1 MNILFPDIHNNLSIR
16 MAIAFNAL
24 GHKMIIPSK
33 EYKPTHYGHTRRW
46 CWNDSYTQEIADKKF
61 EYKNVLV
68 LSKEEILDS
77 KPEIICIPAFEC
89 QFEIIHELM
98 PKLPKSTK
106 LFYYSGNDYIPGV
119 WYPFYSLKNYLY
131 ADFAAHEEC
140 KKHQVPNTLYYRPY
154 VPFDRYKPSSK
165 PKEMMVSNFTCDFER
180 NFNDCYKFSKALEAQ
195 NPEAKHIFC
204 DNQPNDVVLDI
215 MQRSL
220 ASISIKPA
228 EGYGYSALESM
239 GCGTPVFFHRD
250 LSHRRSYTQWAIE
263 GETAFY
269 ISSPAEY
276 RAKLKAL
283 IDSPDYRNWI
293 HYNCAQK
300 IREYIDNC
308 AETQKLG
315 KFLENLQ

>member
-68 LSKEEILDS
+68 LNKDEILDL
-77 KPEIICIPAFEC
+77 KPQAVCVSAFEC

-106 LFYYSGNDYIPGV
+106 LFYFSGNDYVHPT
-119 WYPFYSLKNYLY
+119 WYGFYDMKNYLY
-131 ADFAAHEEC
+131 GDVNAHEEC
-140 KKHQVPNTLYYRPY
+140 KKHQIPNTLYYRPFI
-154 VPFDRYKPSSK
+154 PFSKYKPTSK
-165 PKEMMVSNFTCDFER
+165 DRELIISNFTCDFER
-180 NFNDCYKFSKALEAQ
+180 NFTECYKFVKHLESQ
-195 NPEAKHIFC
+195 NPEVKHIFC

-220 ASISIKPA
+220 ASISAKPA
-228 EGYGYSALESM
+228 EGIGFSIIESM
-239 GCGTPVFFHRD
+239 ACGTPVFLHRD
-250 LSHRRSYTQWAIE
+250 LSQRRSYTQWAIE

-283 IDSPDYRNWI
+283 IDSKDYRDFI
-293 HYNCAQK
+293 HFNCAQK
-300 IREYIDNC
+300 IREYISNEN
-308 AETQKLG
+308 ETEKLG
-315 KFLENLQ
+315 KFLDNLQ